1 MQTIEVSRRLAIW
14 TLVGV
19 CALSA
24 AIGASIML
32 LAETGPP
39 GKEGAPGERGPTGPR
54 GPQGPEGEI
63 EGPDFGFL
71 EGEIE
76 DLAAELGDLG
86 ATEGR
91 VGELED
97 DLAQVEGVLEELCEE
112 EFGEPC

>member
-1 MQTIEVSRRLAIW
+1 MQTFEVSRRLAIW
-14 TLVGV
+14 TLIGV

-24 AIGASIML
+24 AIGSSITL

-39 GKEGAPGERGPTGPR
+39 GKEGERGPAGPR
-54 GPQGPEGEI
+54 GPEGQEGTF

-91 VGELED
+91 VEELEE
-97 DLAQVEGVLEELCEE
+97 DLTDVEEVVEELCTE

>member
-14 TLVGV
+14 AVVGV

-24 AIGASIML
+24 AIGSSITL

-39 GKEGAPGERGPTGPR
+39 GMEGERGPPGPR
-54 GPQGPEGEI
+54 GPEGPEGTVDA
-63 EGPDFGFL
+63 PDFGFL
-71 EGEIE
+71 ETEIE
-76 DLAAELGDLG
+76 DLAHELGDLG

-91 VGELED
+91 
-97 DLAQVEGVLEELCEE
+97 LEELEEDLTDVEEVVEELCAE

>member
-1 MQTIEVSRRLAIW
+1 MQTFEVSRRLAIW

-24 AIGASIML
+24 AIGSSITL

-39 GKEGAPGERGPTGPR
+39 GKVGERGPAGPR
-54 GPQGPEGEI
+54 GPEGQEGEI
-63 EGPDFGFL
+63 AGPDFGFL

-76 DLAAELGDLG
+76 NLAAELGDLG

-91 VGELED
+91 LKELEE
-97 DLAQVEGVLEELCEE
+97 DLTDTEEVVSEICFELDESC
-112 EFGEPC
+112 